1 MNMVA
6 VNSRFGVQMEAIW
19 RLLWVWPERERKEK
33 VNREDEGKRN
43 KR

>member
-19 RLLWVWPERERKEK
+19 CLLWVWLERERKLK
-33 VNREDEGKRN
+33 VNKEDEGKRN